1 VCAIGVC
8 YTRGADCTRCHG
20 RNTLAGVR
28 LNCRESVPEAVAYG
42 VSLALWQ
49 RRLVAQ
55 ADAVLVPSEFAA
67 RRLREL
73 GAPLDWERVHVLPP
87 PVRAAG
93 ERPRDD
99 GEGSRRSPDMQGS
112 RRSRAAYALVVSRL
126 SAEKG
131 VDVAIDACRIAGVPL
146 MVAGDGPELAALRGR
161 VGDGDVRFL
170 GRVDDPELERLRA
183 GAAVALAPSRSA
195 ETFGLAAAEAM
206 AARVPVAAS
215 RVGALAELVPE
226 HALAPPGDAQAL
238 AAAMMRLLEEP
249 SAGDRARERVRA
261 LCAPELVARR
271 LAGVYGGT

>member
-1 VCAIGVC
+1 
-8 YTRGADCTRCHG
+8 
-20 RNTLAGVR
+20 
-28 LNCRESVPEAVAYG
+28 
-42 VSLALWQ
+42 
-49 RRLVAQ
+49 
-55 ADAVLVPSEFAA
+55 AA

-206 AARVPVAAS
+206 AAGVPVAAS
-215 RVGALAELVPE
+215 RAGALPELLEESALAE
-226 HALAPPGDAQAL
+226 PGDAHSL
-238 AAAMMRLLEEP
+238 AGAMARVLRDPAAGE
-249 SAGDRARERVRA
+249 RARGRIRA
-261 LCAPELVARR
+261 VCDPSVLARR
-271 LAGVYGGT
+271 LA